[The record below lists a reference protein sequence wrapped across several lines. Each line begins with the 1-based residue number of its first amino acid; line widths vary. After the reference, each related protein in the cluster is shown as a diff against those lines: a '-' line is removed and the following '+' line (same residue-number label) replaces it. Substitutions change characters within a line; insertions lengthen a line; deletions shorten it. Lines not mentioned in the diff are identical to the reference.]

1 MVGGNPQPCIFLP
14 QYKHEDAGKEGVER
28 YGQGR

>member
-1 MVGGNPQPCIFLP
+1 MVGVTPTMYFLP